1 MGSKYNKLVYDYRK
15 KLGKCTS
22 CGNDAVEGKTR
33 CRKCLDI
40 ASNRQREK
48 LKRETEEQRDIRL
61 QRNREYQ
68 KKRTDKLISS
78 GICVM
83 CGKKPICFSSNRYCV
98 NCLEKNNNRVPKIG

>member
-1 MGSKYNKLVYDYRK
+1 MSKYSKIAYEYRK
-15 KLGKCTS
+15 KIGKCKN

-48 LKRETEEQRDIRL
+48 LERETEEQREIRL

-68 KKRTDKLISS
+68 KKRTDNLILN

-83 CGKKPICFSSNRYCV
+83 CGKKPICFSSKRYCV
-98 NCLEKNNNRVPKIG
+98 NCLDKNNNRIPKIG